1 MLNKPEI
8 QQNRITIPS
17 DPALIREVDEFVE
30 LRLRERNLADTLIA
44 DIAICATEIVNNGI
58 NHGNKQDLNKTVT
71 LELKFDSDQVM
82 IIVTDQGNS
91 FDPTAVEDPG
101 DPRNLLRE
109 VGRGIFIVKH
119 LMDTVEIDRAE
130 GGGTIVTLTKKVA

>member
-30 LRLRERNLADTLIA
+30 LRLREHNLSDTLIA

-58 NHGNKQDLNKTVT
+58 NHGNKRDLNKTVT
-71 LELKFDSDQVM
+71 LELKFGPEQVV
-82 IIVTDQGNS
+82 IVVTDQGGS
-91 FDPTAVEDPG
+91 FDPQRVEDPV

-109 VGRGIFIVKH
+109 VGRGIFIVRH
-119 LMDTVEIDRAE
+119 LMDTVEIGRAE
-130 GGGTIVTLTKKVA
+130 GGGTVVTITKKIA

>member
-8 QQNRITIPS
+8 HQNRITIPS

-30 LRLRERNLADTLIA
+30 SRLKERNLSDALIA

-71 LELKFDSDQVM
+71 LELRMDDERVV
-82 IIVTDQGNS
+82 IVVTDQGDS
-91 FDPTAVEDPG
+91 FDPQRVEDPV

-109 VGRGIFIVKH
+109 VGRGIFIVRH
-119 LMDTVEIDRAE
+119 LMDEVDISRVA
-130 GGGTIVTLTKKVA
+130 GGGTVVTLTKKIA

>member
-1 MLNKPEI
+1 MLKKPEI
-8 QQNRITIPS
+8 HKDRIVIPS
-17 DPALIREVDEFVE
+17 DPALIRDVDEFVE
-30 LRLRERNLADTLIA
+30 TKLRELSLADAVVA

-71 LELKFDSDQVM
+71 LELKLDPDQVV
-82 IIVTDQGNS
+82 ITVTDQGDS
-91 FDPTAVEDPG
+91 FDPNGVEDPV

-119 LMDTVEIDRAE
+119 LMDTVDIRRNER
-130 GGGTIVTLTKKVA
+130 GGTVVTLTKKIA

>member
-30 LRLRERNLADTLIA
+30 SRLRERNLSDTLIA

-71 LELKFDSDQVM
+71 LELKLDPEQVV
-82 IIVTDQGNS
+82 IVITDQGIS
-91 FDPTAVEDPG
+91 FDPERVEDPV

-119 LMDTVEIDRAE
+119 LMDTVEIDRAQ
-130 GGGTIVTLTKKVA
+130 GGGTVVTLTKKIA

>member
-1 MLNKPEI
+1 MLNRPEI

-30 LRLRERNLADTLIA
+30 SRLRERNLSDTLIA

-71 LELKFDSDQVM
+71 IELRLDPEQVVK
-82 IIVTDQGNS
+82 I
-91 FDPTAVEDPG
+91 
-101 DPRNLLRE
+101 
-109 VGRGIFIVKH
+109 GRAHV
-119 LMDTVEIDRAE
+119 
-130 GGGTIVTLTKKVA
+130 

>member
-8 QQNRITIPS
+8 QKNRITIPS

-30 LRLRERNLADTLIA
+30 LRLREHNLADTLIA
-44 DIAICATEIVNNGI
+44 DIAICATEVVNNGI
-58 NHGNKQDLNKTVT
+58 NHGNRQDRNKTVT
-71 LELKFDSDQVM
+71 LELKLDSDQV
-82 IIVTDQGNS
+82 IITVTDEGSS
-91 FDPTAVEDPG
+91 FDPAAVEDPV

-130 GGGTIVTLTKKVA
+130 GGGTVVTLTKKIA

>member
-58 NHGNKQDLNKTVT
+58 NHGNKQDRNKTVT

-91 FDPTAVEDPG
+91 FDPTAVEDPV

>member
-30 LRLRERNLADTLIA
+30 LRLREHNLADTIIA
-44 DIAICATEIVNNGI
+44 DIAICATEVVNNGI

-71 LELKFDSDQVM
+71 LELKLDSDQVI
-82 IIVTDQGNS
+82 IIVTDEGNS
-91 FDPTAVEDPG
+91 FDPTAIEDPV

-130 GGGTIVTLTKKVA
+130 GGGTVVTITKKIA